1 MSDTVRKRALIIGGG
16 ITGMSAA
23 LLLSQSGMDVT
34 LVEKHPRLA
43 PLLRGFWRQGVHF
56 ETGFHFA
63 GGLDR
68 TGLLRTWLHVLG
80 LDLPYDSLLP
90 ETETVC
96 VGERRFTM
104 PCGHAEILRW
114 TAKHFPA
121 SVPGME
127 RLLQEMTEAL
137 EESPYTSPFQTQ
149 KKPLFAYER
158 PETVTAHLDSLP
170 LDEDLKSILKARC
183 LLYGAPPT
191 EALWPEYAL
200 VAGTYFTSSATLEG
214 GGPIFCRAW
223 EKALAAQA
231 IRIRCGKA
239 ATRILLAPGEE
250 KPSAHGV
257 ALEDGE
263 QLEAEHVLFT
273 GSPLQLARLLPSH
286 ACRPAYFRHIAS
298 MPETPAPF
306 VCYGIAD
313 ATVPELSCWY
323 RAPRDQSFRPVG
335 DKGASLSVMTG
346 PRLTDG
352 RKSCLAIG
360 IYESKIGI
368 DIEDIRDAAYQNRK
382 ASLVRALV
390 AEVETMLPEL
400 VGHWQVID
408 ASTAAT
414 MRRWLHGSTGSIYGY
429 LHSEKILPLPPAT
442 RVPGLFLAGQNILLP
457 GMLGCIISAAIS
469 SELIL
474 GNNSIV
480 DRFRAC
486 AKEGL

>member
-1 MSDTVRKRALIIGGG
+1 MSDTVRKRALVIGGG

-23 LLLSQSGMDVT
+23 LLLAQAGMEVT

-43 PLLRGFWRQGVHF
+43 PLLRGFWRQGIHF

-90 ETETVC
+90 ATEIVC
-96 VGERRFTM
+96 TGDRRFTM
-104 PCGHAEILRW
+104 PYGHAEILRW
-114 TAKHFPA
+114 TTSHFPA
-121 SVPGME
+121 SVSGME
-127 RLLQEMTEAL
+127 RLLCELAEAL
-137 EESPYTSPFQTQ
+137 EGSPYTSPFQTQ
-149 KKPLFAYER
+149 KKSLFSYEC
-158 PETVTAHLDSLP
+158 PETLTAHLDSLS
-170 LDEDLKSILKARC
+170 LDEDLRTILKTRC
-183 LLYGAPPT
+183 LLYGTPPA
-191 EALWPEYAL
+191 EALWSEYAL
-200 VAGTYFTSSATLEG
+200 VAGSYFTSSATLEG
-214 GGPIFCRAW
+214 GGPTFCRAW
-223 EKALAAQA
+223 EKGLAAQDV
-231 IRIRCGKA
+231 RIRCGKA
-239 ATRILLAPGEE
+239 ATYILLAPGEGRT
-250 KPSAHGV
+250 AVRGV
-257 ALEDGE
+257 TLEDGE

-273 GSPLQLARLLPSH
+273 GSPAQLVRLLPPH

-323 RAPRDQSFRPVG
+323 RAPGDKSFRPVG
-335 DKGASLSVMTG
+335 DKESTLSVMTG
-346 PRLTDG
+346 PRLADG

-368 DIEDIRDAAYQNRK
+368 TTEDIRDVSYHNGKAALTQ
-382 ASLVRALV
+382 ALV
-390 AEVETMLPEL
+390 TEAETMLPEL

-414 MRRWLHGSTGSIYGY
+414 MRRWLHGSTGSIYGC